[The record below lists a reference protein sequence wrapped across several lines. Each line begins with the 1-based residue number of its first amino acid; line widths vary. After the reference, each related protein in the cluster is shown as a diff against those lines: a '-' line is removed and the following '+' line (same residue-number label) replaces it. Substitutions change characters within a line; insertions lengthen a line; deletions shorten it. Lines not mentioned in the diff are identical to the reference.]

1 MSKKLEK
8 MEKARQLFLDGA
20 NCAQAVLCAFT
31 EETGLDTATSM
42 KIASGFGGGMARMRE
57 VCGAVSGMFMA
68 YDMICGTASFT
79 DKEAKDALYKK
90 LQSLAGEFKKEN
102 SSIICKELLALS
114 LPSHTPDTPVSEV
127 RTPQYY
133 RKRPCADL
141 VAAAAGILQEELNVI
156 VQEKGSF

>member
-1 MSKKLEK
+1 MSRKQEK
-8 MEKARQLFLDGA
+8 MDKAKDLFLAGA

-31 EETGLDTATSM
+31 DETGLDTETSM

-79 DKEAKDALYKK
+79 DKDAKDALYKK
-90 LQSLAGEFKKEN
+90 LQALAEEFKKEN
-102 SSIICKELLALS
+102 SSLICRELLGIS
-114 LPSHTPDTPVSEV
+114 LPANTPDTPVSEA

-133 RKRPCADL
+133 KKRPCAEL
-141 VAAAAGILQEELNVI
+141 VAMAAGILAEEL
-156 VQEKGSF
+156 EK